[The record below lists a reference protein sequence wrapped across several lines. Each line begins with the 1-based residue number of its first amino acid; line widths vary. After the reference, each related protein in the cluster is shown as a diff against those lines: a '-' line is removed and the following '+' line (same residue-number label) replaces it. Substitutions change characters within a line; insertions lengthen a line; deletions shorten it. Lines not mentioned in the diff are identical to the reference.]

1 MRREREDLLAFYGR
15 YLQRCNE
22 HRFDELGEFVA
33 DDVNGPTEGLGRYIA
48 GLHAVVDAF
57 PDYQWELQH
66 LLVDDQWLAARLCG
80 TGTHTGPFRGIA
92 ATGRVIRTQEL
103 VIYRTVDGKI
113 VECWGDLGSTVR
125 DELTSG
131 TTAA

>member
-66 LLVDDQWLAARLCG
+66 LLVDDQWLD
-80 TGTHTGPFRGIA
+80 RGIDPDRRDPDA
-92 ATGRVIRTQEL
+92 HWIMWRR
-103 VIYRTVDGKI
+103 R
-113 VECWGDLGSTVR
+113 STASDDR
-125 DELTSG
+125 DEEQQ
-131 TTAA
+131 ADEAHPPRPIHDRRQA